1 MKKRDNLYKY
11 YQTLTKQKDDS
22 VNFIIDSTLNKTQS
36 MFHYENL
43 PVTIPVG
50 ELEYLLQTNGTAFVT
65 EVDGKLFA
73 LRGTPGGDLDAY
85 ERPTKYTVAN
95 VALNLN
101 KIFDINTDGVLMRND
116 FLCGGL
122 LPVIGRYAVLL
133 TDVNISLNTCA
144 VLTRLT
150 MLISASDDKTK
161 QSADAFLQKILDG
174 DFSVIAENAFLKGVT
189 LQNINTANTSQI
201 TQLIELTQYYK
212 ANLLSEIGLNSNFNM
227 KRERLNETEILLNSD
242 ELLPFVENM
251 LTQRKQ
257 AVQAINEKYGTDIKV
272 DLKSSWKTEHE
283 VNDKANVIQETETAT
298 ETEEQKQETETEET
312 EETEE
317 QKQETETE
325 ETEETEEQKQETE
338 TEEQKKEKEDV
349 I

>member
-11 YQTLTKQKDDS
+11 YQTLIKQKDNS
-22 VNFIIDSTLNKTQS
+22 VSFIIDSTLNKTQS

-50 ELEYLLQTNGTAFVT
+50 DLEYLLQTNGTAFVT

-73 LRGTPGGDLDAY
+73 LRGTLGGDLDAY
-85 ERPTKYTVAN
+85 EKPTKYTVAN

-101 KIFDINTDGVLMRND
+101 RIFDISTDGVLMQND
-116 FLCGGL
+116 FLCSGL
-122 LPVIGRYAVLL
+122 LPVIGKYAVLL
-133 TDVNISLNTCA
+133 TDANISLNTCA

-212 ANLLSEIGLNSNFNM
+212 SNLLSEIGLNSNFNM

-257 AVQAINEKYGTDIKV
+257 AVQAINEKYGTKITV
-272 DLKSSWKTEHE
+272 DLKSAWKTEHE
-283 VNDKANVIQETETAT
+283 TNDKANVSQETETAT
-298 ETEEQKQETETEET
+298 ETETENVSQET
-312 EETEE
+312 
-317 QKQETETE
+317 K
-325 ETEETEEQKQETE
+325 ETE
-338 TEEQKKEKEDV
+338 TEEQEQEQEQEKEKEDV